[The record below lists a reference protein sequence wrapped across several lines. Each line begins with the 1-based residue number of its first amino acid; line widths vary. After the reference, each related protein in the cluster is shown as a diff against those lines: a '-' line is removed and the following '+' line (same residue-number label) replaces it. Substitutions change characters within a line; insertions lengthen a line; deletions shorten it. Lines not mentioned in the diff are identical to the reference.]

1 MGNVIAHLNVN
12 GAYSERKGTN
22 LEKLVVGGEGV
33 SNTALTSGNFTGL
46 ADCAK
51 LKYLDIRGMKG
62 LTDIDTAGL
71 THLET
76 LLLDNSGL
84 TSLTLKNCPVAS
96 LSLPSSIIS
105 LDIEGLTKLNSLSID
120 TATLRTLAVKN
131 CAVDIFDMLKNW
143 AIDSSKQ
150 YSIDIEGVNWKG
162 KTTADAIAVGQKIK
176 SVGGTLKG
184 RIEVDSIT
192 SDNYQ
197 QLMEVFGDNCFSAR
211 SSMYVYTKGGTLI
224 VLAPKS
230 IVEGRTGKISVVGVE
245 EGATVSFIVTGGSD
259 RATVDNK
266 GVVTVKETGSS
277 GSITVM
283 VSVIKGDNA
292 VSSNA
297 SINIERAV
305 YPSLSIDGA
314 TQIAEDA
321 SYHVKLFDVTG
332 QNTDYVR
339 YGWSISGKAAE
350 DNNVK
355 LSSESGESTTVSVI
369 SNPDAG
375 MTKQFKLTLTG
386 YKGNGTGVNSS
397 VDITLNEL
405 NKIVCYDSSADVPED
420 GNTNQPLM
428 ELAKANSWLKK
439 DGVNL
444 WASDCR
450 AVTSLPSGITELTTF
465 DEFQY
470 FTGITSLS
478 GTFKNLMSIKLPES
492 LTSLSASFNNILYK
506 IRISSR
512 LRNVSNRIRAQIIDI
527 GRNTNIKDFNRLA
540 CYNKFIA
547 DSNNE
552 RYEVIDNLLCTKD
565 AKNKICVRGVN
576 AQNVTIPDGVKS
588 LGVSCFQNCSSLTS
602 ITIPDG
608 VTSLGECCFE
618 SCSSLTSITIP
629 DSVTILDTGC
639 FENCSSL
646 TSITIPDS
654 VTSLGSQCFQGCS
667 SLTSITIPDSV
678 TSLGNYC
685 FSHCTKLLKI
695 YFDALTPPAISSY
708 TFDNWSGKVYTVNYT
723 AYQQATNWSA
733 ISDRILLDDRY
744 TYTYKSL
751 TITVDDV
758 IGNSTKAKVHWTEVV
773 TKTKDG
779 VSTDV
784 TFTGDAWSDAFE
796 QNTSKTET
804 VQRTITYTIDG
815 LTATTTITQGVW
827 ADKSYTV
834 DLNNQWQTSSDIANP
849 DSTSYDGVYESN
861 SNYHVSNGVATMS
874 IQIVGYDSFTVLIR
888 SNGESNFDYVMVG
901 KIDAQP
907 TTLDYQADTKG
918 AATSATAVSNY
929 KEVTFSGLG
938 STEHTIYIAYRKDRS
953 GDSGTDRGYVLI
965 PKNQ

>member
-1 MGNVIAHLNVN
+1 
-12 GAYSERKGTN
+12 
-22 LEKLVVGGEGV
+22 
-33 SNTALTSGNFTGL
+33 
-46 ADCAK
+46 
-51 LKYLDIRGMKG
+51 MKG

-678 TSLGNYC
+678 TSLGILCFSGCSGLTSITIPDGVTSLGNYC